1 MAGTALRVLG
11 EQGSETEA
19 ASHDMRSLLSKIT
32 IEMCCAEISPA
43 VRQAYRLDIY
53 IETDLHTHLLSSLSS
68 VQRSRAVRS
77 RLLCVTVSK
86 EHLP

>member
-19 ASHDMRSLLSKIT
+19 ASHDMRSLLIKTT
-32 IEMCCAEISPA
+32 IDMRCAGTSPA

-53 IETDLHTHLLSSLSS
+53 IQTDLHTHLLSSLSS

-77 RLLCVTVSK
+77 RLLCVTVPQK
-86 EHLP
+86 HFP